1 MFDHEDLDTT
11 IEVCSYQEVRV
22 SGLVVMIVVEC
33 TAVVV
38 VLVAAEMHP
47 SMYDV
52 PYVQLVRFVYAAA
65 AAAVAVA
72 AVIVKLPTHLYST
85 IHLMSMKTLVSAAF
99 AVHYFAKLAFW

>member
-65 AAAVAVA
+65 AAVAVA

>member
-1 MFDHEDLDTT
+1 
-11 IEVCSYQEVRV
+11 
-22 SGLVVMIVVEC
+22 MIVVEC

-52 PYVQLVRFVYAAA
+52 PYVQLVRFVYA

>member
-65 AAAVAVA
+65 AVAVA

-85 IHLMSMKTLVSAAF
+85 IHLMSMKTLESAAF